1 MEGAGILFL
10 GFRFHPGH
18 FDVLRL
24 FLLQFRLELHQL
36 DVIPQGRL
44 YVLASQLLFHVLQ
57 QLLYYRG
64 LSLFFLLSLSLLT
77 TEVYPHTSG
86 AHPPHYAKLRS
97 GKAFYFL

>member
-1 MEGAGILFL
+1 MAVPDTLSL
-10 GFRFHPGH
+10 GFRVHPGH

-24 FLLQFRLELHQL
+24 FFFQFLLELHQP

-44 YVLASQLLFHVLQ
+44 YVLAPQLFLHVFQ

-86 AHPPHYAKLRS
+86 APLPRRAKSRS
-97 GKAFYFL
+97 RKTLYFV